1 MRSCGCPDTYLNS
14 FALAPPVYTLPMSR
28 AARASPYIFLAVPM
42 GVLLIFTLIPTLAGL
57 FLSLFQWDGTG
68 WPRWVGLGNFRALAA
83 DARFWPALINTLVFV
98 ILTVPAS
105 TLLGFALAVA
115 VHAKWFKG
123 RAIARTMLFLP
134 TIVSIVA
141 VGFVWRWMLE
151 DKGGLLPASLR
162 SIGLDP
168 PDFLQGGSII
178 SIAGVNVLAW
188 PMLSIILVQVWR
200 TAGFCMVL
208 YLAALSAVSDS
219 LYEAAEVDGASPW
232 QSLRA
237 ITIPQVRPMTAFLL
251 ITGVIGALQVFDL
264 IWAITVAAETD
275 ATNVLNL
282 YVLREFQRSRLGY
295 AATIGVVIFA
305 LTLAATAAQLLLLRA
320 RSTQ

>member
-1 MRSCGCPDTYLNS
+1 
-14 FALAPPVYTLPMSR
+14 MSR
-28 AARASPYIFLAVPM
+28 SDRASPYLFLAVPM
-42 GVLLIFTLIPTLAGL
+42 AVLAIFTIVPTLAGL
-57 FLSLFQWDGTG
+57 GLSLFQWDGTG
-68 WPRWVGLGNFRALAA
+68 WPRFVGIGNFRRLSE

-98 ILTVPAS
+98 VLTVPAA
-105 TLLGFALAVA
+105 TLAGFALATA
-115 VHAKWFKG
+115 VHAKWFRG
-123 RAIARTMLFLP
+123 RSLARTALFLP
-134 TIVSIVA
+134 TIVSIIA
-141 VGFVWRWMLE
+141 IGFVWRWLLE
-151 DKGGLLPASLR
+151 DKSGLLPGMLR
-162 SIGLDP
+162 GVGIDS
-168 PDFLQGGSII
+168 PDFLQGGTIVSIG
-178 SIAGVNVLAW
+178 GVNVLAW
-188 PMLSIILVQVWR
+188 PMLSIIIVQVWR

-208 YLAALSAVSDS
+208 YLAALSSISDS

-264 IWAITVAAETD
+264 IWAMTVAAETD

-305 LTLAATAAQLLLLRA
+305 LTLAATAAQLWLLRA
-320 RSTQ
+320 RGER